1 MVTRVPMTV
10 GGAEKLRA
18 ELEHLKRVERPRI
31 SKAIAEAREHGDL
44 RENAEYH
51 AAREQQSFAERR
63 INDIESKLSVAQI
76 IDVTA
81 IPATGKVIFGATVAI
96 LNLETDETL
105 RYQIV
110 GEDEASVKENRIS
123 VTSPMSRSLVGK
135 EIGDV
140 VSVRTP
146 AGPVDYEIVDVL
158 HL

>member
-10 GGAEKLRA
+10 AGADKLRE

-51 AAREQQSFAERR
+51 AAREQQSFVEGR
-63 INDIESKLSVAQI
+63 INDIEAKLSVAQI

-81 IPATGKVIFGATVAI
+81 IKPTGKVIFGSTVEILDLATDA
-96 LNLETDETL
+96 TL

-123 VTSPMSRSLVGK
+123 VTSPLARSLVGK
-135 EIGDV
+135 EEGDTVIVKTPGGDV
-140 VSVRTP
+140 E
-146 AGPVDYEIVDVL
+146 YEISSVL
-158 HL
+158 HI

>member
-51 AAREQQSFAERR
+51 AAREQQSFAEGR
-63 INDIESKLSVAQI
+63 INDIESKLSAAQI

-123 VTSPMSRSLVGK
+123 VTSPMARSLVGK
-135 EIGDV
+135 EIGEV

>member
-10 GGAEKLRA
+10 AGAEKLRA

-51 AAREQQSFAERR
+51 AAREQQSFSEGR
-63 INDIESKLSVAQI
+63 ITDIESKLSAAQI

-81 IPATGKVIFGATVAI
+81 IPATGKVIFGVTVAI
-96 LNLETDETL
+96 LNLETDETV

-123 VTSPMSRSLVGK
+123 VTSPMARSLVGK
-135 EIGDV
+135 EVGDV
-140 VSVRTP
+140 VTVRTP
-146 AGPVDYEIVDVL
+146 AGATEYEIVDVL
-158 HL
+158 HI

>member
-1 MVTRVPMTV
+1 MTV
-10 GGAEKLRA
+10 TGADKLRA

-51 AAREQQSFAERR
+51 AAREQQSFAEGR
-63 INDIESKLSVAQI
+63 ITDIESKLSAAQI

-96 LNLETDETL
+96 LNLETDETV

-123 VTSPMSRSLVGK
+123 VTSPMARSLVGK
-135 EIGDV
+135 EVGDV
-140 VSVRTP
+140 VTVRTP
-146 AGPVDYEIVDVL
+146 AGATEYEIVDVL
-158 HL
+158 HI

>member
-51 AAREQQSFAERR
+51 AAREQQSFAEGR
-63 INDIESKLSVAQI
+63 INDIESKLSAAQV

-96 LNLETDETL
+96 LSLETDDTL

-123 VTSPMSRSLVGK
+123 VTSPMARSLVGK

>member
-51 AAREQQSFAERR
+51 AAREQQSFAEGR

>member
-51 AAREQQSFAERR
+51 AAREQQSFAEGR
-63 INDIESKLSVAQI
+63 INDIESKLSAAQI

-81 IPATGKVIFGATVAI
+81 IAATGKVIFGATVAI

-123 VTSPMSRSLVGK
+123 VTSPMARSLVGK

>member
-18 ELEHLKRVERPRI
+18 ELEHLKRIERPRI

-51 AAREQQSFAERR
+51 AAREQQSFTEGR
-63 INDIESKLSVAQI
+63 INDIEAKLAVAQV

-81 IPATGKVIFGATVAI
+81 IKPTGKVIFGSTVEILDLATD
-96 LNLETDETL
+96 TTL

-123 VTSPMSRSLVGK
+123 VTSPMARSLIGK
-135 EIGDV
+135 EVGDV
-140 VSVRTP
+140 VTVKTP
-146 AGPVDYEIVDVL
+146 GGDVEYEISDVL

>member
-51 AAREQQSFAERR
+51 AAREQQSFAEGR
-63 INDIESKLSVAQI
+63 INDIESKLSAAQI

>member
-10 GGAEKLRA
+10 TGAEKLRA

-51 AAREQQSFAERR
+51 AAREQQSFAEGR
-63 INDIESKLSVAQI
+63 ITDIESKLSAAQI
-76 IDVTA
+76 IDVTT

-96 LNLETDETL
+96 LNLETDETV

-123 VTSPMSRSLVGK
+123 VTSPMARSLVGK
-135 EIGDV
+135 EVGDV
-140 VSVRTP
+140 VTVRTP
-146 AGPVDYEIVDVL
+146 AGAAEYEIVDVL
-158 HL
+158 HI

>member
-51 AAREQQSFAERR
+51 AAREQQSFAEGR

-81 IPATGKVIFGATVAI
+81 SPATGKVIFGATVAI

>member
-10 GGAEKLRA
+10 TGADKLRA

-51 AAREQQSFAERR
+51 AAREQQSFAEGR
-63 INDIESKLSVAQI
+63 ITDIESKLSAAQI

-96 LNLETDETL
+96 LNLETDETV

-123 VTSPMSRSLVGK
+123 VTSPMARSLVGK
-135 EIGDV
+135 EVGDV
-140 VSVRTP
+140 VTVRTP
-146 AGPVDYEIVDVL
+146 AGATEYEIVDVL
-158 HL
+158 HI

>member
-10 GGAEKLRA
+10 AGAEKLRA

-51 AAREQQSFAERR
+51 AAREQQSFSEGR
-63 INDIESKLSVAQI
+63 ITDIESKLSAAQI

-96 LNLETDETL
+96 LNLETDETV

-123 VTSPMSRSLVGK
+123 VTSPMARSLVGK
-135 EIGDV
+135 EVGDV
-140 VSVRTP
+140 VTVRTP
-146 AGPVDYEIVDVL
+146 AGATEYEIVDVL
-158 HL
+158 HI

>member
-51 AAREQQSFAERR
+51 AAREQQSFAEGR
-63 INDIESKLSVAQI
+63 ISDIESKLSAAQI

-81 IPATGKVIFGATVAI
+81 IAATGKVIFGATVAI

-110 GEDEASVKENRIS
+110 GEDEASVRENRIS
-123 VTSPMSRSLVGK
+123 VTSPMARSLVGK
-135 EIGDV
+135 EVGDV

-146 AGPVDYEIVDVL
+146 GGAVDYEIVDVL
-158 HL
+158 HI

>member
-1 MVTRVPMTV
+1 M
-10 GGAEKLRA
+10 
-18 ELEHLKRVERPRI
+18 
-31 SKAIAEAREHGDL
+31 
-44 RENAEYH
+44 
-51 AAREQQSFAERR
+51 
-63 INDIESKLSVAQI
+63 
-76 IDVTA
+76 
-81 IPATGKVIFGATVAI
+81 IFGATVAI
-96 LNLETDETL
+96 LSLETDDTL

-123 VTSPMSRSLVGK
+123 VTSPMARSLVGK

>member
-51 AAREQQSFAERR
+51 AAREQQSFAEGR
-63 INDIESKLSVAQI
+63 INDIESKLSAAQI

-123 VTSPMSRSLVGK
+123 VTSPMARSLVGK

>member
-51 AAREQQSFAERR
+51 AAREQQSFAEGRV
-63 INDIESKLSVAQI
+63 NDIESKLSVAQI

-123 VTSPMSRSLVGK
+123 VTSPMARSLVGK
-135 EIGDV
+135 EIGEV

>member
-51 AAREQQSFAERR
+51 AAREQQSFAEGR
-63 INDIESKLSVAQI
+63 INDIESKLSAAQI

-96 LNLETDETL
+96 LSLETDETL

-123 VTSPMSRSLVGK
+123 VTSPMARSLVGK

>member
-51 AAREQQSFAERR
+51 AAREQQSFAEGR
-63 INDIESKLSVAQI
+63 ISDIESKLSAAQI
-76 IDVTA
+76 IDVPA

-110 GEDEASVKENRIS
+110 GEDEASVRENRIS
-123 VTSPMSRSLVGK
+123 VTSPMARSLVGK
-135 EIGDV
+135 EVGDV

-146 AGPVDYEIVDVL
+146 GGAVDYEIVDVL
-158 HL
+158 HI